1 MNMTNEALIPKL
13 KTIIAPYIQ
22 DEEAFKNL
30 TVDTDFVKDL
40 KINSANLVDIILD
53 IEDEFDIRLE
63 NEDMEKMLDV
73 KSAIAIINT
82 KLKA

>member
-1 MNMTNEALIPKL
+1 MTNDELIDKL
-13 KTIIAPYIQ
+13 KGIVSPYVQ
-22 DEEAFKNL
+22 DEDAFKNL
-30 TVDTDFVKDL
+30 NEDTDFVKDL

-73 KSAIAIINT
+73 KSAMKIVNT
-82 KLKA
+82 KLSA

>member
-1 MNMTNEALIPKL
+1 MNKEELIPKL
-13 KTIIAPYIQ
+13 KTIIAPYVQ

-30 TVDTDFVKDL
+30 SEDTDFVKDL

-63 NEDMEKMLDV
+63 NEDMENMLDV
-73 KSAIAIINT
+73 KSAMQIINT
-82 KLKA
+82 KLDN

>member
-1 MNMTNEALIPKL
+1 MMTKEELINKL
-13 KTIIAPYIQ
+13 KAIIAPYIQ
-22 DEEAFKNL
+22 DEDAFKNL
-30 TVDTDFVKDL
+30 SEDTDFVKDL

-53 IEDEFDIRLE
+53 IEDAFDIRLE

-73 KSAIAIINT
+73 KSAMHIVNT

>member
-1 MNMTNEALIPKL
+1 MKKEELIAKL
-13 KTIIAPYIQ
+13 KPIIEPYVQ

-30 TVDTDFVKDL
+30 SEDTDFVNDL

-63 NEDMEKMLDV
+63 NEDMERMLDV
-73 KSAIAIINT
+73 KSAINIVT
-82 KLKA
+82 SKLDS

>member
-1 MNMTNEALIPKL
+1 MTKEELIAKL
-13 KTIIAPYIQ
+13 KGIVAAYVQ

-30 TVDTDFVKDL
+30 SEDTDFVKDL

-73 KSAIAIINT
+73 KSAMAIVNT
-82 KLKA
+82 KLSS

>member
-1 MNMTNEALIPKL
+1 MNKNELIAKL

-30 TVDTDFVKDL
+30 SEDTDFVKDL

-63 NEDMEKMLDV
+63 NEDMEQMLDV
-73 KSAIAIINT
+73 KSAMQIINN
-82 KLKA
+82 KLKS

>member
-1 MNMTNEALIPKL
+1 MTKEELISKL
-13 KTIIAPYIQ
+13 KTIIAPYVQ

-30 TVDTDFVKDL
+30 SEDTDFVSDL

-63 NEDMEKMLDV
+63 NEDMEQMIDV
-73 KSAIAIINT
+73 KSAMEIINT
-82 KLKA
+82 KLES

>member
-1 MNMTNEALIPKL
+1 MTKDKLIPKL
-13 KTIIAPYIQ
+13 KTIIAPYVQ

-30 TVDTDFVKDL
+30 NEDTDFVSDL

-63 NEDMEKMLDV
+63 NEDMEQMLDV
-73 KSAIAIINT
+73 KSAMKIINT
-82 KLKA
+82 KLES

>member
-1 MNMTNEALIPKL
+1 MTKEELITKL

-22 DEEAFKNL
+22 DEDEFKNL
-30 TVDTDFVKDL
+30 SEDTDFVKDL

-53 IEDEFDIRLE
+53 IEDVFDIRLE

-73 KSAIAIINT
+73 KSAMHIVNT

>member
-1 MNMTNEALIPKL
+1 MNKEELIAKL

-22 DEEAFKNL
+22 DEKAFKNL
-30 TVDTDFVKDL
+30 SEDTDFVKDL

-53 IEDEFDIRLE
+53 IEDEFNIRLE

-73 KSAIAIINT
+73 KSAMSIVT
-82 KLKA
+82 SKLAD